1 MKNLAMK
8 AYKVS
13 NIQLKNTLQGGTRLE
28 LQNKYSH
35 NVKYSNNNACEGILK
50 VDINDKS
57 DNDNFKISVTVQGLF
72 QYEGEI
78 TKERLHVETFKEL
91 FPYARSLVTT
101 ITANAGM
108 PPIIIPPIDI
118 ESQEIYRIDMN
129 PDNLN
134 NKDAQ

>member
-1 MKNLAMK
+1 MKSLAMK

-57 DNDNFKISVTVQGLF
+57 GNDNFKISVTVQGLF
-72 QYEGEI
+72 SMRAKLQKKG
-78 TKERLHVETFKEL
+78 F
-91 FPYARSLVTT
+91 
-101 ITANAGM
+101 M
-108 PPIIIPPIDI
+108 
-118 ESQEIYRIDMN
+118 
-129 PDNLN
+129 
-134 NKDAQ
+134 